1 MIVQTS
7 PGLGLQHGVG
17 AGSRAKQIAQVD
29 PASARQW
36 PARRASAACRVV
48 HHQRG
53 LDGGLGCIHS
63 VEPVQQA
70 PIHGHDARFGVAH
83 LMLQE
88 RTAQVGVDRHE
99 DGPPLVRGDHQQHE
113 LGAVGEQPQQ
123 PVARFEAEVGQR
135 SGQPVRQFVKLGKAE
150 RAAILERQK
159 LALAVRRRRLPHQC
173 GQRPALGAD
182 GLVTVAHR
190 RNRRLRP
197 VLIGLPRERKDG
209 ERRVGLT
216 PHAVRELVLHD
227 HRVMV
232 ESGAGA
238 GIGAADGD
246 YEAAGAK
253 IVNAAAAVWESAEL
267 IVKVKEPQPQERSLL
282 SEGQILFAYLHLA
295 PDPEQ
300 TADLVASGASC
311 IAYETV
317 TDARGGLPLLA
328 PMSRVAGRLAVQA
341 GAWAL
346 ETTHGGAGILIGG
359 VPGVPPARVVI
370 IGGGVVGENAAEIA
384 IGMGA
389 DVRVLDLNPVV
400 LDHLEQRFG
409 AAVVTV
415 TSTRATVE
423 SEVLG
428 SRSRHRRRAGD
439 RRPRPQAGERPDDP

>member
-1 MIVQTS
+1 M
-7 PGLGLQHGVG
+7 
-17 AGSRAKQIAQVD
+17 
-29 PASARQW
+29 
-36 PARRASAACRVV
+36 
-48 HHQRG
+48 
-53 LDGGLGCIHS
+53 
-63 VEPVQQA
+63 
-70 PIHGHDARFGVAH
+70 
-83 LMLQE
+83 
-88 RTAQVGVDRHE
+88 
-99 DGPPLVRGDHQQHE
+99 
-113 LGAVGEQPQQ
+113 
-123 PVARFEAEVGQR
+123 
-135 SGQPVRQFVKLGKAE
+135 
-150 RAAILERQK
+150 
-159 LALAVRRRRLPHQC
+159 
-173 GQRPALGAD
+173 
-182 GLVTVAHR
+182 
-190 RNRRLRP
+190 
-197 VLIGLPRERKDG
+197 LIGLPRERKDG

-246 YEAAGAK
+246 YETAGAEIIK
-253 IVNAAAAVWESAEL
+253 PAAAVWESAEL
-267 IVKVKEPQPQERSLL
+267 IVKVKEPQLQERSLL

-423 SEVLG
+423 SEVLAADLVIGAVLVTGARAPKLVNAQMIREMRDGAVVVDVAIDQGGCFETSRPTTHAEPTYVHDGVVHYCVTNMPGAVPLTATRALSDATLPRVLAIAEQGLEALRADPHLLAGLNIHRGQITEPQVAAAMSTPHTHPLTALG
-428 SRSRHRRRAGD
+428 SRG
-439 RRPRPQAGERPDDP
+439 